1 MRHVT
6 IRALHAYWN
15 RLRGERTAPART
27 EIEPRAIA
35 AELGDVFLLEGPES
49 DFRFRLAGSR
59 MTSALGRVLT
69 GACYDTLW
77 EPESRAGAEKALRA
91 TASDVTPFLIGIRA
105 FEEDVTDQDVAPP
118 QRPAWASFRRLT
130 AYGQPG
136 RRNEAAPAGE
146 MILLPLRH
154 GGRDAGRILG
164 AFALF
169 DPPVAPAKTA
179 RQIAITSTRA
189 LGHEA
194 QPISGTRLLSGPAAR
209 SVIRR
214 HGHLVVMRGFR
225 DDPDLGTDIS
235 GQPG

>member
-6 IRALHAYWN
+6 IRTLHAYWN

-59 MTSALGRVLT
+59 MTNALGRVLT
-69 GACYDTLW
+69 GARYDTLW
-77 EPESRAGAEKALRA
+77 EPESRANAERALHA
-91 TASDVTPFLIGIRA
+91 TASNVTPFLIGIRA
-105 FEEDVTDQDVAPP
+105 FEEKADQNTMQT
-118 QRPAWASFRRLT
+118 QRPAWANLRRLT
-130 AYGQPG
+130 AYGQPD
-136 RRNEAAPAGE
+136 RRNEVTPAGE

-154 GGRDAGRILG
+154 GGRDGGRILG

-169 DPPVAPAKTA
+169 DPPVTPVKAA

-189 LGHEA
+189 LGREA
-194 QPISGTRLLSGPAAR
+194 QPIAGTRLLSGPEAR